1 MRLPWQNESL
11 DWLVGIGAKD
21 LADEKESQVIHS
33 AKSWLSQNTI
43 DRTEKFLPWKSA
55 DVVGED
61 CLSPLE
67 ASSLLLRHM
76 KEAWNHE
83 MNASSDPESEFSSQQ
98 ITVTVP
104 ASFSE
109 DASRL
114 TLEAASIAG
123 YPEVSL
129 LEEPMS
135 AFYSLKNK
143 SFEAKD
149 RILVFDMGGG
159 TTDFSL
165 FEASSQKDIKRL
177 KVSDHILLGG
187 DNVDLYIAK
196 ILESKAKAENKEISK
211 RDWAQ
216 LKAQARFFKRKP

>member
-1 MRLPWQNESL
+1 
-11 DWLVGIGAKD
+11 
-21 LADEKESQVIHS
+21 
-33 AKSWLSQNTI
+33 
-43 DRTEKFLPWKSA
+43 
-55 DVVGED
+55 
-61 CLSPLE
+61 
-67 ASSLLLRHM
+67 
-76 KEAWNHE
+76 
-83 MNASSDPESEFSSQQ
+83 
-98 ITVTVP
+98 
-104 ASFSE
+104 
-109 DASRL
+109 
-114 TLEAASIAG
+114 
-123 YPEVSL
+123 
-129 LEEPMS
+129 MS

-216 LKAQARFFKRKP
+216 LKAQARVFKEKALEDTTDEDVAYTISLAARGSSLFASSYSLKISKKEILDLIIDGFFSSVKSDEKIKKK